1 MMLEGKKGLIMGVAN
16 DRSIA
21 ASIASTLSK
30 NGAKLCFSYQNE
42 NLLKRVERVA
52 KLCKS
57 DFLIECNVEK
67 EDAVKQL
74 IDQVEKKWSNIDFMI
89 HSLAFAQKSELE
101 GKLIEGSLDN
111 FLQSMNISCYSL
123 IEVTKQ
129 AHRILSPGA
138 SITTMTY
145 YGAEKAMPNYNLM
158 GIAKAALEASVRYL
172 AVDLG
177 EKNIRINAISAG
189 PIKTLAASAIKEF
202 NRFLQVSGEGT
213 PLKRNIT
220 QEDVANTALFLTS
233 NLSKSITGEII
244 HVDSGYHAIGMP
256 LNML

>member
-42 NLLKRVERVA
+42 NLLKRVEKVA

-57 DFLIECNVEK
+57 NFLIECNVEK
-67 EDAVKQL
+67 EDAIKQL
-74 IDQVEKKWSNIDFMI
+74 IDQVEKKWSNIDFII

-129 AHRILSPGA
+129 AHRILNPCA

-145 YGAEKAMPNYNLM
+145 YGSEKAMPNYNLM